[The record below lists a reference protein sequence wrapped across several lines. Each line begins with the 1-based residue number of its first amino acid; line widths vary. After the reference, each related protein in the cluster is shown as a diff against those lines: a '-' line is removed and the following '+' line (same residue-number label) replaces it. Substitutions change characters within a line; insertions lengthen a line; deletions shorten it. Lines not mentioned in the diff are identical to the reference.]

1 MNHLKNEVNYMK
13 VYKMKDIYYI
23 IVIVII
29 IITIIDKIGSLT
41 RGNP

>member
-13 VYKMKDIYYI
+13 VNKMKDIYYI

>member
-1 MNHLKNEVNYMK
+1 MK
-13 VYKMKDIYYI
+13 VNKMKDIYYI